1 MRKKRLK
8 GKNRRGEEIKG
19 KRLGEAWEGRSEWK
33 SHRGQGG
40 TLQASVGS
48 SSSDTP
54 TSKQPPAASPEPA
67 VSISVT
73 YALSSTLFTDATSR
87 PCKERKARGLST
99 PTRRAEIS
107 VVVGGFKTNKWK
119 SLKMQANPRVSEH
132 HSSFPFH
139 EFQDW

>member
-1 MRKKRLK
+1 MKRRQK
-8 GKNRRGEEIKG
+8 GERGEEKGVEGCKNRRGEEIEG
-19 KRLGEAWEGRSEWK
+19 KRLGEAWERRGEWK

-54 TSKQPPAASPEPA
+54 TSKQPPAASPAPA

-87 PCKERKARGLST
+87 PCKERKAPGLST
-99 PTRRAEIS
+99 STRRAEIS
-107 VVVGGFKTNKWK
+107 VVVGGIQNKQMEK
-119 SLKMQANPRVSEH
+119 LEDA
-132 HSSFPFH
+132 SSSTCIRTS
-139 EFQDW
+139 